1 MHILT
6 TMFSDEGIQKFSSAA
21 TDEVAKG
28 QAAKHQL
35 GMSLYTSGLAL
46 ADFFFEPNFRGENCV
61 PVCYFQEGNGTA
73 K

>member
-1 MHILT
+1 MLLYLIVHYLMHILT

-35 GMSLYTSGLAL
+35 GMSLYT
-46 ADFFFEPNFRGENCV
+46 
-61 PVCYFQEGNGTA
+61 Y
-73 K
+73 